1 MALKMFAVFAEAST
15 DGRAFALAQQNPAMA
30 GRTKYEVLDS
40 VLFPSDGHAYRRA
53 ESTFGVQ
60 PQHGV
65 GHQGFDHQ
73 SGHEENHVLR
83 TPLGGVEEGMDQH
96 TLHREEMLEAEI
108 RKLRQCLKILADT
121 VIAGDQATSE
131 VEAKAVLEILSSDR

>member
-15 DGRAFALAQQNPAMA
+15 DGRAFALAQQNPTMA

-60 PQHGV
+60 PQADKVYVCGAHTNTAWAIRV
-65 GHQGFDHQ
+65 LTINQGMKRIMFF
-73 SGHEENHVLR
+73 GLR
-83 TPLGGVEEGMDQH
+83 WV
-96 TLHREEMLEAEI
+96 R
-108 RKLRQCLKILADT
+108 
-121 VIAGDQATSE
+121 
-131 VEAKAVLEILSSDR
+131 